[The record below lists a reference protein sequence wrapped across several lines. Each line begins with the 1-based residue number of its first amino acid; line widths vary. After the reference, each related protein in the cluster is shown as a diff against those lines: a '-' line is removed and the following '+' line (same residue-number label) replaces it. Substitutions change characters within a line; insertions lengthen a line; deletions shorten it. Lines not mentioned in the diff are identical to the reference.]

1 MTLLGPPDYDD
12 DPHDPG
18 RSRKRLRTAGEVAS
32 ETTSS
37 YAAVRDTTEVTPR
50 NPRRA
55 PKASRACDTCK
66 AKKAR
71 CSGTMPCTRC
81 AERGLACLYD
91 ARYSRGR
98 PPTPPPGPS
107 PTPPPAYATL
117 RAPLR
122 TTTLPIPPT
131 DGLGSTPGRSAA
143 TPSPSTGRSVAA
155 ARGIDMVPVQP
166 ESGVPFDTSHDPE
179 PSDIPPQHPDGLDP
193 TASESVTRR
202 GSPELYPA
210 EIGGQ
215 YVEQTSGLAFLH
227 RAHVRMIS
235 KGGTTERDGA
245 SLSSTMG
252 PSSAEGLHPSYGVQA
267 GSSSQLLIT
276 AGDKPILSSASL
288 PASVASGR
296 SDGDGGCNLSLPQG
310 AKSLMSFYFDKCVV
324 TYRIL
329 HRQSVEGWLGAM
341 EQELEHIPPGGAAS
355 FSAVGGAK
363 AAVVLTVLAIA
374 IQKRARMSLH
384 GTPGRDGTRDEDEV
398 LRECDPCFSMA
409 QSLVMAET
417 GLPKLE
423 SAQAR
428 LLQVLYLLQTSRVN
442 QAWYLLG
449 TVSQIVSAMGLH
461 RKPSRNSRPATQR
474 LRTDYIQQQ
483 CGRRTFW
490 VLYTIDVYLSVVL
503 GRPRYLHDDN
513 IDQEYPDSVADEEMT
528 PAGERS
534 RGRTTTT
541 MDEAERDDSP
551 MEAVVQHAKLGR
563 IIAATCRE
571 VYAIGPNPSRRDRL
585 RLALGC
591 EARLHEWRASLPP
604 LLGAVRPSSLV
615 PSFRRQAV
623 ALRLA
628 HAHAIM
634 HAARPFL
641 LLSRG
646 GGGGDDGTDGRAHPE
661 QEQRREMV
669 SKCLRAAG
677 TVLELVDSIA
687 GDESLFHAFW
697 WSHYVTFCAIAVTFV
712 WEIQQASCSS
722 SSSSS
727 SSRPDEPSPQPLE
740 PAVAEQLFALAE
752 RCHAHLS
759 RVLFADSFG
768 RRYTVILEE
777 LRLEARHQSAEL
789 TPTATGINRQ
799 VAATVQRVS
808 AAGADVD
815 DMPISSV
822 ECTMG
827 RNDEQ
832 GLAGGFNDW
841 APIDWM
847 ELDAAPNNRPS
858 YILCGDKAHFAR
870 INGGVPL
877 ELLGGIRTHRTLQ
890 QGCQGHSYP
899 ETYQI
904 KFQVRL
910 GSVQIRQMPFSI
922 CIYTDESLSIQVL
935 TWQYTVYPQAGRKD
949 VLGDVLAEIIT
960 RDLARPVGIPP
971 SARDEGGYAADVDDG
986 RVAALVHLHH
996 GPDLRSGAVH
1006 GAVGV
1011 EPKDAPPRVVRQAQ
1025 ESRHL
1030 AAHGG
1035 HRIPAARHVG
1045 GAVDAARLLDDA
1057 LHPLVDLGAV
1067 ADVDLVEINLGV
1079 LVCVVQFRADLVE

>member
-1 MTLLGPPDYDD
+1 MSLQGPADYESDS
-12 DPHDPG
+12 HDVG
-18 RSRKRLRTAGEVAS
+18 RSRKRLRTAGEVMS
-32 ETTSS
+32 EAASS
-37 YAAVRDTTEVTPR
+37 YIAVRGTTEATPT

-107 PTPPPAYATL
+107 PTPPPTQTIL
-117 RAPLR
+117 RAALQ
-122 TTTLPIPPT
+122 TTTQLAPCPH
-131 DGLGSTPGRSAA
+131 GSDSVPVRSAA
-143 TPSPSTGRSVAA
+143 TPSPSAGRSVAA
-155 ARGIDMVPVQP
+155 SQNIDMTPTQAEPV
-166 ESGVPFDTSHDPE
+166 SGIETSNNPDP
-179 PSDIPPQHPDGLDP
+179 SGIPPQHPVTLDP

-227 RAHVRMIS
+227 RAHVRMLS
-235 KGGTTERDGA
+235 KGGRAEVDGA
-245 SLSSTMG
+245 TSSFAAGT
-252 PSSAEGLHPSYGVQA
+252 SSAEGLHPSYGVQA
-267 GSSSQLLIT
+267 GSGFQLLMT
-276 AGDKPILSSASL
+276 AGDKPILSSPSSPESTTLALPHGAS
-288 PASVASGR
+288 
-296 SDGDGGCNLSLPQG
+296 
-310 AKSLMSFYFDKCVV
+310 SLMAFYFDKCVV

-329 HRQSVEGWLGAM
+329 HRQSVEGWLRAM
-341 EQELEHIPPGGAAS
+341 QQEIQERSNMSEPMPSSGLSLPPP
-355 FSAVGGAK
+355 AVGGAK
-363 AAVVLTVLAIA
+363 AAVVLAVLAIA

-384 GTPGRDGTRDEDEV
+384 GTPGRDGTCDEDEV
-398 LRECDPCFSMA
+398 LRECDPYFSMA
-409 QSLVMAET
+409 QGLVQAET

-423 SAQAR
+423 SAPAR

-461 RKPSRNSRPATQR
+461 RKPSRNSRPAAQR
-474 LRTDYIQQQ
+474 VRADYIQQQ
-483 CGRRTFW
+483 CRRRTFW

-513 IDQEYPDSVADEEMT
+513 IDQEYPDSVADEDMT
-528 PAGERS
+528 PDGERNKGPTS
-534 RGRTTTT
+534 MVHDTEG
-541 MDEAERDDSP
+541 DDSP

-571 VYAIGPNPSRRDRL
+571 VYAIGPIPSRRDRL
-585 RLALGC
+585 RLALGFD
-591 EARLHEWRASLPP
+591 ARLHEWRASLPP

-634 HAARPFL
+634 HATRPFL

-646 GGGGDDGTDGRAHPE
+646 GGDGTDGRTRPE

-712 WEIQQASCSS
+712 WEIQQASSP
-722 SSSSS
+722 
-727 SSRPDEPSPQPLE
+727 SSRSDGTSPGPLE
-740 PAVAEQLFALAE
+740 PAAAEQLFALAE

-759 RVLFADSFG
+759 SVLFADSFG

-777 LRLEARHQSAEL
+777 LRLEARYQSAKN
-789 TPTATGINRQ
+789 TPMAAGMNGEA
-799 VAATVQRVS
+799 AATSQRDS
-808 AAGADVD
+808 AAGD
-815 DMPISSV
+815 DMDTLPISSV
-822 ECTMG
+822 DCDTG
-827 RNDEQ
+827 RSDEQ

-841 APIDWM
+841 APIDWL
-847 ELDAAPNNRPS
+847 ELDAAVS
-858 YILCGDKAHFAR
+858 
-870 INGGVPL
+870 
-877 ELLGGIRTHRTLQ
+877 TTLNDLFK
-890 QGCQGHSYP
+890 S
-899 ETYQI
+899 T
-904 KFQVRL
+904 F
-910 GSVQIRQMPFSI
+910 GS
-922 CIYTDESLSIQVL
+922 
-935 TWQYTVYPQAGRKD
+935 
-949 VLGDVLAEIIT
+949 
-960 RDLARPVGIPP
+960 
-971 SARDEGGYAADVDDG
+971 
-986 RVAALVHLHH
+986 
-996 GPDLRSGAVH
+996 GP
-1006 GAVGV
+1006 
-1011 EPKDAPPRVVRQAQ
+1011 
-1025 ESRHL
+1025 
-1030 AAHGG
+1030 
-1035 HRIPAARHVG
+1035 
-1045 GAVDAARLLDDA
+1045 
-1057 LHPLVDLGAV
+1057 
-1067 ADVDLVEINLGV
+1067 
-1079 LVCVVQFRADLVE
+1079 

>member
-1 MTLLGPPDYDD
+1 MSPLGPDYEG
-12 DPHDPG
+12 DPHDLG
-18 RSRKRLRTAGEVAS
+18 RPRKRLRTVNDVAS
-32 ETTSS
+32 QATAS
-37 YAAVRDTTEVTPR
+37 YTGVRGTIEVTPS

-71 CSGTMPCTRC
+71 CSGTMPCARC

-98 PPTPPPGPS
+98 PPTPLPGPS
-107 PTPPPAYATL
+107 PTPPPAHTA
-117 RAPLR
+117 LR
-122 TTTLPIPPT
+122 TPLQTNTQPIPRT
-131 DGLGSTPGRSAA
+131 DGFGSIPARSAA
-143 TPSPSTGRSVAA
+143 TPSPSTGREVVAA
-155 ARGIDMVPVQP
+155 HGIDRMPTQP
-166 ESGVPFDTSHDPE
+166 EPVVAIDTSQNPDT
-179 PSDIPPQHPDGLDP
+179 SGIPAQHSGALDP

-227 RAHVRMIS
+227 RAHVRMITKS
-235 KGGTTERDGA
+235 GTTDRDGA
-245 SLSSTMG
+245 ALGSTMG
-252 PSSAEGLHPSYGVQA
+252 GPSAEGLHTSYGVQA

-276 AGDKPILSSASL
+276 AGDKPILSSSSL
-288 PASVASGR
+288 QVSTTAGR
-296 SDGDGGCNLSLPQG
+296 NDGDGGSNMLLPQG
-310 AKSLMSFYFDKCVV
+310 ATSLVAFYFDKCVV

-329 HRQSVEGWLGAM
+329 HRQSVEGWLKVM
-341 EQELEHIPPGGAAS
+341 EQETQERSDILQHTLPSGATLLPG
-355 FSAVGGAK
+355 VGGAK
-363 AAVVLTVLAIA
+363 AAIVLTVLAIA

-384 GTPGRDGTRDEDEV
+384 GTPGRDGSRDEDEV
-398 LRECDPCFSMA
+398 LCDFSMA
-409 QSLVMAET
+409 QGLVQTET

-449 TVSQIVSAMGLH
+449 TVSQLVSAMGLH

-513 IDQEYPDSVADEEMT
+513 IDQEYPDTVADEEMT
-528 PAGERS
+528 PEGERNS
-534 RGRTTTT
+534 GRAS
-541 MDEAERDDSP
+541 MDEDDIEGDDSP

-571 VYAIGPNPSRRDRL
+571 VYAIGPTPSRRDRL
-585 RLALGC
+585 RLALGYD
-591 EARLHEWRASLPP
+591 ARLHEWRASLPP

-634 HAARPFL
+634 HTTRPFL

-646 GGGGDDGTDGRAHPE
+646 SGGGGSGDGRTPE
-661 QEQRREMV
+661 HEQRSKMV

-712 WEIQQASCSS
+712 WEIQQASVAG
-722 SSSSS
+722 
-727 SSRPDEPSPQPLE
+727 SRSDDTSPGPLD
-740 PAVAEQLFALAE
+740 PGAAEQLFVLAE

-777 LRLEARHQSAEL
+777 LRLEARHQSAKN
-789 TPTATGINRQ
+789 TPAVADTNRD
-799 VAATVQRVS
+799 VSAAMHADS

-815 DMPISSV
+815 NVMMSSADYN
-822 ECTMG
+822 TG
-827 RNDEQ
+827 RGGEQ
-832 GLAGGFNDW
+832 GLAGDFNDW
-841 APIDWM
+841 APIDWL
-847 ELDAAPNNRPS
+847 ELDAADAVDPHAAAGQ
-858 YILCGDKAHFAR
+858 ILAHALGKM
-870 INGGVPL
+870 NAGGLASPV
-877 ELLGGIRTHRTLQ
+877 
-890 QGCQGHSYP
+890 GHTTGAGSYP
-899 ETYQI
+899 
-904 KFQVRL
+904 R
-910 GSVQIRQMPFSI
+910 
-922 CIYTDESLSIQVL
+922 D
-935 TWQYTVYPQAGRKD
+935 AG
-949 VLGDVLAEIIT
+949 
-960 RDLARPVGIPP
+960 
-971 SARDEGGYAADVDDG
+971 DVDDG
-986 RVAALVHLHH
+986 RIAALVH
-996 GPDLRSGAVH
+996 
-1006 GAVGV
+1006 
-1011 EPKDAPPRVVRQAQ
+1011 
-1025 ESRHL
+1025 
-1030 AAHGG
+1030 
-1035 HRIPAARHVG
+1035 
-1045 GAVDAARLLDDA
+1045 
-1057 LHPLVDLGAV
+1057 
-1067 ADVDLVEINLGV
+1067 
-1079 LVCVVQFRADLVE
+1079 F

>member
-1 MTLLGPPDYDD
+1 MSASGPDYEA
-12 DPHDPG
+12 DPQDLG
-18 RSRKRLRTAGEVAS
+18 RPRKRLRTANDVPPEA
-32 ETTSS
+32 TSS
-37 YAAVRDTTEVTPR
+37 SYTGVRSTIEATPS

-107 PTPPPAYATL
+107 PTPPPVHHTAVRT
-117 RAPLR
+117 PLA
-122 TTTLPIPPT
+122 TTTQPVPRT
-131 DGLGSTPGRSAA
+131 DGLSSVPGRSAA
-143 TPSPSTGRSVAA
+143 SPSPSTGRSVAA
-155 ARGIDMVPVQP
+155 ATGNYMMPTQLPPIAPTDA
-166 ESGVPFDTSHDPE
+166 SSDDPG
-179 PSDIPPQHPDGLDP
+179 PSDIPPPYSAALDP

-235 KGGTTERDGA
+235 KSGTAERDGA
-245 SLSSTMG
+245 ALGSTMG
-252 PSSAEGLHPSYGVQA
+252 TSSAEGLYPSYGVQA

-276 AGDKPILSSASL
+276 AGDKPILASSSL
-288 PASVASGR
+288 PVQVVSGR
-296 SDGDGGCNLSLPQG
+296 SDGDGGNLLLPQR
-310 AKSLMSFYFDKCVV
+310 ATSLMAFYFDKCVV

-329 HRQSVEGWLGAM
+329 HRQSVEGWLRAM
-341 EQELEHIPPGGAAS
+341 ELELGHVPPSGTTS
-355 FSAVGGAK
+355 FPAIGGAK

-384 GTPGRDGTRDEDEV
+384 GTPGRDGSRDEDEV
-398 LRECDPCFSMA
+398 LRDCDPYFSMA
-409 QSLVMAET
+409 QSLVQAET

-449 TVSQIVSAMGLH
+449 TVSQLISALGLH
-461 RKPSRNSRPATQR
+461 RKPSRNSRPGPQR

-513 IDQEYPDSVADEEMT
+513 IDQAYPDSVADENMT
-528 PAGERS
+528 PDGERNK
-534 RGRTTTT
+534 GRTS
-541 MDEAERDDSP
+541 MDDIGCDDSP

-571 VYAIGPNPSRRDRL
+571 VYAIGPTPSRRDRL
-585 RLALGC
+585 RLALGFDV
-591 EARLHEWRASLPP
+591 RLHEWRAALPP

-634 HAARPFL
+634 HATRPFL

-646 GGGGDDGTDGRAHPE
+646 GDGAGRTPE
-661 QEQRREMV
+661 HEQRREMV

-712 WEIQQASCSS
+712 WEIQQASASG
-722 SSSSS
+722 
-727 SSRPDEPSPQPLE
+727 SRPDEISPGPLD
-740 PAVAEQLFALAE
+740 PGAAEQLFVLAE

-777 LRLEARHQSAEL
+777 LRLEARHQSAKS
-789 TPTATGINRQ
+789 TPA
-799 VAATVQRVS
+799 VAGTNGNVPVVMQADSVP
-808 AAGADVD
+808 GADVD
-815 DMPISSV
+815 NVMVSS
-822 ECTMG
+822 G
-827 RNDEQ
+827 DYNADRGGEQ

-841 APIDWM
+841 APIDWL
-847 ELDAAPNNRPS
+847 ELDAAAFPYLDMP
-858 YILCGDKAHFAR
+858 
-870 INGGVPL
+870 
-877 ELLGGIRTHRTLQ
+877 
-890 QGCQGHSYP
+890 
-899 ETYQI
+899 
-904 KFQVRL
+904 
-910 GSVQIRQMPFSI
+910 VQ
-922 CIYTDESLSIQVL
+922 C
-935 TWQYTVYPQAGRKD
+935 
-949 VLGDVLAEIIT
+949 
-960 RDLARPVGIPP
+960 
-971 SARDEGGYAADVDDG
+971 
-986 RVAALVHLHH
+986 
-996 GPDLRSGAVH
+996 
-1006 GAVGV
+1006 
-1011 EPKDAPPRVVRQAQ
+1011 
-1025 ESRHL
+1025 
-1030 AAHGG
+1030 
-1035 HRIPAARHVG
+1035 
-1045 GAVDAARLLDDA
+1045 
-1057 LHPLVDLGAV
+1057 
-1067 ADVDLVEINLGV
+1067 
-1079 LVCVVQFRADLVE
+1079 